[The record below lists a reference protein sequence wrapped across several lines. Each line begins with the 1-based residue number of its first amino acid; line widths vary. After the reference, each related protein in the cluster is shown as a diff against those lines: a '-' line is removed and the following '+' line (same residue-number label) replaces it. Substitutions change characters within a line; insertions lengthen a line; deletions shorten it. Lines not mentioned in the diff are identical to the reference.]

1 MDHLNLRQ
9 DVSDFALE
17 TQCDH
22 IQQLRESYEQ
32 VIQTA
37 SEKSWLEYWEE
48 TRKPGEWVDYIFIQ
62 VTASFLLRDI
72 VIGNHQNRHNGRE
85 VKEGRHIAFKVK
97 FMWMGRWWLVVW
109 RGTPIQV

>member
-17 TQCDH
+17 TQCDN

-37 SEKSWLEYWEE
+37 SEKSWLEYWGEA
-48 TRKPGEWVDYIFIQ
+48 RKPGEWVDYIFIQ

-72 VIGNHQNRHNGRE
+72 VIGIHQNRHYEIYPLKIHEIRYPA
-85 VKEGRHIAFKVK
+85 I
-97 FMWMGRWWLVVW
+97 
-109 RGTPIQV
+109 

>member
-48 TRKPGEWVDYIFIQ
+48 TRKPGEKGKCLLTFYENVLKHESLKVLLIFYSHHRM
-62 VTASFLLRDI
+62 V
-72 VIGNHQNRHNGRE
+72 
-85 VKEGRHIAFKVK
+85 
-97 FMWMGRWWLVVW
+97 
-109 RGTPIQV
+109 

>member
-17 TQCDH
+17 TQCEH
-22 IQQLRESYEQ
+22 IRQLRESYEQ

-37 SEKSWLEYWEE
+37 SDKSWLEYWDQA
-48 TRKPGEWVDYIFIQ
+48 RKPGEWVDYIFIQ

-72 VIGNHQNRHNGRE
+72 VIGRQSSEHKITE
-85 VKEGRHIAFKVK
+85 FLLLK
-97 FMWMGRWWLVVW
+97 FPEILK
-109 RGTPIQV
+109 

>member
-17 TQCDH
+17 TQCDN

-37 SEKSWLEYWEE
+37 SDKSWLEYWEE
-48 TRKPGEWVDYIFIQ
+48 ARKPGEWVDYIFIQ

-72 VIGNHQNRHNGRE
+72 VIGIHQNRNYGISH
-85 VKEGRHIAFKVK
+85 FKIPEIWK
-97 FMWMGRWWLVVW
+97 
-109 RGTPIQV
+109 